1 MWKQLGSFSTKQLPG
16 PIGQGQ
22 SFPRALGVAS
32 PPVES
37 NDSNWTT
44 LWHWRHG
51 ILSFTMELSSNS
63 VTSIKI
69 QESILATVEDRRT
82 NCRIA
87 SAMTKI
93 VWQTMRLCPPDQ
105 LGQS

>member
-44 LWHWRHG
+44 LWQFHWRHG

-69 QESILATVEDRRT
+69 H
-82 NCRIA
+82 
-87 SAMTKI
+87 
-93 VWQTMRLCPPDQ
+93 
-105 LGQS
+105 